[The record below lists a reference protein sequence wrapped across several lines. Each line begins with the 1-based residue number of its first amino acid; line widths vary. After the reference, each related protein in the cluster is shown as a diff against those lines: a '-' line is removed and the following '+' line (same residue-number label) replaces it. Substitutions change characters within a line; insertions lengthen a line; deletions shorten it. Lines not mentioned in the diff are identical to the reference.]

1 MLGLRLPG
9 RLPLIQVHIRKG
21 NVMLS
26 SRGSAVR
33 ATLRAGIVALA
44 LALVF
49 ALAAVAKTKGT
60 PVAVSAHAGDQA
72 TFSLNKAT
80 SKALKK
86 AHVKLQAVKPSKH
99 GKAGFVLPTKSG
111 KWNFTAANGT
121 LNLKGSLRLKKGKH
135 SQTLG
140 TLVFSRGAKGGAQ
153 MTVKAHGKKVKV
165 FNMAKKGVKAKNK
178 GNRQT
183 VSKFTVTVTKQG
195 ATLINKALKHKLF
208 KAKQK
213 LGTFQVTISNVAS
226 TAKPPVAG
234 APGAPAAPTS
244 GVGISFARALDAIPG
259 LSATPLGDAL
269 GTLPA
274 PLGTTPI
281 PVLDGTA
288 VTLPIDGAQT
298 SATFDQ
304 GTLTGT
310 IPLSGGI
317 QLDDGNIS
325 ASLTNPTLTLG
336 TGTEGSTLSVSL
348 NGGPEIKLFDIDTSQ
363 LEAAATPNGQLDL
376 SGLLATLSSEAASS
390 LNTLFGT
397 NAFTTGM
404 PVGGLSVILPQA
416 PSSS

>member
-1 MLGLRLPG
+1 M
-9 RLPLIQVHIRKG
+9 
-21 NVMLS
+21 
-26 SRGSAVR
+26 
-33 ATLRAGIVALA
+33 LRAGIVALA
-44 LALVF
+44 LTLVF
-49 ALAAVAKTKGT
+49 AIAAVAKTKGT

-72 TFSLNKAT
+72 TLTFNKAT

-99 GKAGFVLPTKSG
+99 AKAGFVLPTKSG
-111 KWNFTAANGT
+111 RWNFTAANGT
-121 LNLKGSLRLKKGKH
+121 LNLKGGLRLKLGKH
-135 SQTLG
+135 SQTFG

-153 MTVKAHGKKVKV
+153 LTIKSRGKKVKV
-165 FNMAKKGVKAKNK
+165 FTMAKKGVKAKNK

-183 VSKFTVTVTKQG
+183 VSKFTVTLTKQG
-195 ATLINKALKHKLF
+195 ANLINKALKHKVF

-213 LGTFQVTISNVAS
+213 LGTFQVTISNV
-226 TAKPPVAG
+226 TVTGKPPVAG
-234 APGAPAAPTS
+234 APAPGTGAAPTS
-244 GVGISFARALDAIPG
+244 GVGISFARALDQIPG
-259 LSATPLGDAL
+259 LSATPLGDAS

-298 SATFDQ
+298 TTTFDQ

-317 QLDDGNIS
+317 QLDNGNAS
-325 ASLTNPTLTLG
+325 VSLTNPTLTLG

-348 NGGPEIKLFDIDTSQ
+348 NGGPQIKLFDIDTSQ

-376 SGLLATLSSEAASS
+376 NGLLATLSSEAASS
-390 LNTLFGT
+390 LNKLLGT

-404 PVGGLSVILPQA
+404 PVGGLTVILPQA
-416 PSSS
+416 PSS